1 MVSAWILAIKACQA
15 GHRVAFATAQ
25 QWIDRLE
32 QAQHRNALDAEL
44 RRLETET
51 PRRDLYGVPRTE
63 HCARECPIRLDAV
76 GPA

>member
-1 MVSAWILAIKACQA
+1 VAIKACQA

-44 RRLETET
+44 RRLERYSLLVVDEIGCA
-51 PRRDLYGVPRTE
+51 PRGAMQPGGMR
-63 HCARECPIRLDAV
+63 
-76 GPA
+76 GPPPAAATAG